1 VSPRER
7 AACRLLLHPRGWE
20 GRGRFRERASGRA
33 APEKNPDVEVGATTS
48 GSSRRCGGDADG
60 QGGRGRVGARRDPP
74 FFLSI
79 PGLDPPIHSRYCAG
93 RALVRTPRC
102 EFRERSDGRPLAEQR
117 GSDPHPGDPPGRAQ
131 AADLLRAALEKVVF
145 FEWRVAELSAQVVHA
160 EERAAAAM
168 RDAAKA
174 AEDRSIAE
182 QRARMAESRANSAE
196 TERARMSALLAASR
210 MEPAADRERIS
221 ELETSLAEARTEIS
235 RQREERERWLSD
247 MVAQARAGGEG
258 PAALADFIS
267 ELRGEVI
274 SLRERLR
281 HEETDQPAGAVRSSE
296 EPTVPI
302 ARPHATAEV
311 LPPPDLAALPSPL
324 PSREPSRKGS
334 AARALSEQS
343 LRQLSST
350 DPERRAQAARHLA
363 AVPEPAAAPD
373 LAAALAR
380 ERDPR
385 VRGALAVAL
394 VACGAE
400 GAAGLVAELQGRSE
414 PAVVRLAAL
423 DALCS
428 AGPERARAALETAAR
443 DESPAI
449 RRRAAMLALTTEG
462 ADEIAAALARDTD
475 SSVRAATR
483 APPER
488 PALNAV
494 PPRDEGERLVGDAVA
509 AVRAAIFGLSDEELA
524 RHLEMSEEAASAL
537 AARLVGEGLVAR
549 RGRRLVASG
558 NAEGEN

>member
-1 VSPRER
+1 
-7 AACRLLLHPRGWE
+7 
-20 GRGRFRERASGRA
+20 
-33 APEKNPDVEVGATTS
+33 
-48 GSSRRCGGDADG
+48 
-60 QGGRGRVGARRDPP
+60 
-74 FFLSI
+74 
-79 PGLDPPIHSRYCAG
+79 
-93 RALVRTPRC
+93 
-102 EFRERSDGRPLAEQR
+102 LAEQR
-117 GSDPHPGDPPGRAQ
+117 GSDHPADAPDRPQ
-131 AADLLRAALEKVVF
+131 AADVLRAALEKVVF

-160 EERAAAAM
+160 DERAAVAM

-174 AEDRSIAE
+174 SEERSIAE

-210 MEPAADRERIS
+210 MEPAADRERIA
-221 ELETSLAEARTEIS
+221 ELETSLAEARAEIS
-235 RQREERERWLSD
+235 RQREERDRWLSD

-274 SLRERLR
+274 SLREQLR
-281 HEETDQPAGAVRSSE
+281 DHATGHPARAIASSE

-302 ARPHATAEV
+302 ARPEAAV
-311 LPPPDLAALPSPL
+311 DLLPPPDLAPAPQVSASLS
-324 PSREPSRKGS
+324 SRDPSRKGS

-343 LRQLSST
+343 LRQLASI

-380 ERDPR
+380 ERDSR
-385 VRGALAVAL
+385 VRGALAIAL

-400 GAAGLVAELQGRSE
+400 GAAGLVAELQCSSE

-428 AGPERARAALETAAR
+428 AGPERARTALETAAR
-443 DESPAI
+443 DASPAI

-462 ADEIAAALARDTD
+462 AHEIAAALARDID

-483 APPER
+483 PAATER
-488 PALNAV
+488 SPLNAV
-494 PPRDEGERLVGDAVA
+494 PPGMPPRDEGERLAGDAVA
-509 AVRAAIFGLSDEELA
+509 AVRAAIFGLSEEELA
-524 RHLEMSEEAASAL
+524 RHLEMPEEAAAAL

-549 RGRRLVASG
+549 RGRRLVASS
-558 NAEGEN
+558 AEGGN